1 MFYSFSEN
9 GKKIL
14 SFYDYG
20 GLESRN
26 EKSKI
31 GFHFTIDIVHGK
43 NENQT
48 RIIVRNKTCTT
59 LALSK
64 PLMKGMA
71 III

>member
-1 MFYSFSEN
+1 LRQR
-9 GKKIL
+9 KIL

-31 GFHFTIDIVHGK
+31 GVHFTIENVHGK
-43 NENQT
+43 NENQS

-59 LALSK
+59 LALSR
-64 PLMKGMA
+64 PLVKGMA
-71 III
+71 VII